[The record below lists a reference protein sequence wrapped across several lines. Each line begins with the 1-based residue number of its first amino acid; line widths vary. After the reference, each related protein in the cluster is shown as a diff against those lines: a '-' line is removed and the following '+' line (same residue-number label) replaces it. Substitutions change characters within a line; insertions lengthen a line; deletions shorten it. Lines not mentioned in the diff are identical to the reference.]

1 MKIDVGRD
9 RWVRVP
15 EPGTVLRVRMAP
27 VRNTVPVE
35 TPGQRKRA
43 GRLLAAYRERSGFT
57 QAELADRLSR
67 NRPTLT
73 RNDIS
78 RWERAARLPGDYW
91 LDLLCRQLRLPD
103 DAASSIA
110 SVRDLG
116 RRLRPRL
123 LVHRA
128 GGAASRTLDL
138 PFGGWTTVPDCR
150 WRARPISATRARL
163 LPTID
168 SQR

>member
-9 RWVRVP
+9 RWVPVP
-15 EPGTVLRVRMAP
+15 ERGIVLRVRMAP
-27 VRNTVPVE
+27 ARSAVPG
-35 TPGQRKRA
+35 TPGQRQHA
-43 GRLLAAYRERSGFT
+43 GRLLAAYRQRARLT
-57 QAELADRLSR
+57 QAELADRLSDH
-67 NRPTLT
+67 RPTLT

-91 LDLLCRQLRLPD
+91 LDLLCRQLRLSE
-103 DAASSIA
+103 DAAASIA
-110 SVRDLG
+110 AVRDLG
-116 RRLRPRL
+116 CRLRPRL
-123 LVHRA
+123 LVYRP
-128 GGAASRTLDL
+128 GRTASRTLDL
-138 PFGGWTTVPDCR
+138 PFGGWTAVPDCR